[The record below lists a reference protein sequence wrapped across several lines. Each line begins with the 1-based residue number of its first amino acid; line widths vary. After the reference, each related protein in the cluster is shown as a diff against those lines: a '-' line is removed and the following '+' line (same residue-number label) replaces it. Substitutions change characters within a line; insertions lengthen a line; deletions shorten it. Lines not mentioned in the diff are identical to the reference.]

1 MSVYL
6 VKLVE
11 LISINIES
19 DQSFLHI
26 KLTTEKDVELL
37 WKIDD
42 FTAENLKALTVFG
55 EHHKYRLSFY
65 SSWDSTKNQYISY
78 LTRTF
83 LDQSEKIY
91 FACSEAYVKGL
102 KAIKTDE
109 VNSQILLPSIANSL
123 SIEPEKKKHK
133 KSLQSFAWVSLV
145 FMSVLTIVL
154 VANSLLSMA
163 ETNENSKE
171 LKKNKT
177 QEIEIPIASLKGKTD
192 SFQKTS
198 IPEQESV
205 LPIVE
210 LSENVNYSIQEGNV
224 ALTFDDG
231 PSKFTKEITDILKEH
246 DVGGTFFFIGK
257 NVEKHYDSIQYVKS
271 NGYSI
276 GSHSMHHHNFT
287 NLSVE
292 QQEYELLHTNKLIEN
307 ITQEKITLFRPP
319 YGSKNEITIE
329 LMDKTN
335 TKMVLWNADTEDWK
349 SQNANE
355 IVNYVVN
362 SKTSGSIILLHESQ
376 AVIEALPRI
385 IEHLKNQGLHI
396 VSLN

>member
-1 MSVYL
+1 M
-6 VKLVE
+6 
-11 LISINIES
+11 
-19 DQSFLHI
+19 
-26 KLTTEKDVELL
+26 
-37 WKIDD
+37 
-42 FTAENLKALTVFG
+42 
-55 EHHKYRLSFY
+55 
-65 SSWDSTKNQYISY
+65 
-78 LTRTF
+78 
-83 LDQSEKIY
+83 
-91 FACSEAYVKGL
+91 
-102 KAIKTDE
+102 
-109 VNSQILLPSIANSL
+109 
-123 SIEPEKKKHK
+123 
-133 KSLQSFAWVSLV
+133 
-145 FMSVLTIVL
+145 
-154 VANSLLSMA
+154 
-163 ETNENSKE
+163 
-171 LKKNKT
+171 
-177 QEIEIPIASLKGKTD
+177 EIPIASLKGKTD
-192 SFQKTS
+192 SFQKTN

-205 LPIVE
+205 LPLVE
-210 LSENVNYSIQEGNV
+210 LSENVNFSIQEGNV

-257 NVEKHYDSIQYVKS
+257 NVEKYHDSIQYVKS